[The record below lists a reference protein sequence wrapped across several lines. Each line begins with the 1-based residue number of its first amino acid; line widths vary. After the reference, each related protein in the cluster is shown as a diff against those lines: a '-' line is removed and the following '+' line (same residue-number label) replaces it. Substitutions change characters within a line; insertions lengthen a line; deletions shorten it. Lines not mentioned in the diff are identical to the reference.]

1 MLNSAVIRSLSFHK
15 GSEETELKAE
25 EEEEDVDDED
35 EEEEE
40 TPLNQH
46 GRLWA
51 VEYAE
56 PSAAELVFRKN
67 LGGSSATSLS
77 IGVYLWACAPAE
89 DWSEVQSVI
98 SRLDALLVT
107 MLIGMCTA
115 SPVFA
120 LHIPVCVALDLNE
133 KGIAPHTIGL
143 LLATSHAVGILSA
156 PISAYLINNNKGGA
170 NKPLALKIVSVSVFL
185 TSAGAALFAYG
196 MRGDK
201 MDVDTGS
208 RYLMLFISRVL
219 TGAGYFTLEPCI
231 AGMLAR
237 WTGRQPHMLSAMLYI
252 SDMLQFLL
260 TAVTFTALPSV
271 ASRQNLP
278 HALWGAFWLPSFV
291 SVAGIV
297 LYYGYC
303 RMHKDHLYRDTSS
316 VESTLESLGLNHQ
329 PHFKKISPQA
339 WLQLTAV
346 FFTYSALPAL
356 ANFFPLI
363 IHKCAIVGNE
373 AAGRFGACVY
383 VAAGVCCALI
393 KGLDAMPHKVSL
405 QGGLA
410 LASVGIALS
419 FTQKRV
425 WGNQA
430 TMAIVLVSAGILLRV
445 MQGVTVVNLN
455 ILIPTGWDS
464 IGFILHNTFR
474 HLGAI
479 SLFTVMTYSID
490 TNIDNMDDIQSG
502 LLPLMI
508 FLGIGTLSSI
518 LLACYDKRVAGLIH
532 LNCDDSI
539 AEKEKREKESGHVNP
554 CPTICV
560 KRTHRASWEA
570 DSKSISCKLCTSKFS
585 FSTRRHHCRACG
597 GVFCR
602 NCTAHRVPLP
612 QYGISCLMRVCST
625 CYVRFAEERN
635 TLQVTNK
642 TSSGEQRKTS
652 DGTGSTF
659 LQNRTITGE
668 SMEDN
673 LHHEYACSLKC
684 RQCDPMSRL
693 PMSQFID
700 FEELKADSWVEI
712 AHGAFGRVY
721 RCEFDRVLEHV
732 AVKELRDQRTKSGDK
747 DERLQVFVDEI
758 CCLNHLRYEHI
769 LTFYGWSKNEDK
781 IYMVTALCVG
791 KLSAKLRG
799 SFPIN
804 EYLDIALRIAR
815 ALLFIHSEGV
825 VHQDVASRN
834 ILMTTSGDAKLADLG
849 LCAPVGSAAPVVPVL
864 WSPPEALSIPNS
876 QRRAANSFDVW
887 SFGVL
892 LWEMLSVPLQC
903 PYFWLLPETD
913 FDRSKFLQKAKGQI
927 VACSLLPKP
936 PGRNYSTIVWESVIT
951 KCWVISPEERPTM
964 REVVDSL
971 RNLLDKVPEME
982 FDKDDGQS
990 NSQDGTYP
998 SDVAAGQYSAPTEG
1012 YYEDD

>member
-1 MLNSAVIRSLSFHK
+1 MLNSAVVRSLSFHK
-15 GSEETELKAE
+15 GSDETELRGE
-25 EEEEDVDDED
+25 GEED
-35 EEEEE
+35 EEDDV
-40 TPLNQH
+40 PLNQS
-46 GRLWA
+46 GKLWA

-56 PSAAELVFRKN
+56 PSAAELIFRKN
-67 LGGSSATSLS
+67 LGGSSARSLS
-77 IGVYLWACAPAE
+77 VGVYLWSCAPAE
-89 DWSEVQSVI
+89 DWGEVQSVI
-98 SRLDALLVT
+98 SRFDALLVT
-107 MLIGMCTA
+107 ALIGMCTA

-120 LHIPVCVALDLNE
+120 LHIPVCLAPDLNE

-143 LLATSHAVGILSA
+143 LLATSHAVGIFAA
-156 PISAYLINNNKGGA
+156 PLSAYLINNNKGGA
-170 NKPLALKIVSVSVFL
+170 NKPLALKIVSVSVLL

-219 TGAGYFTLEPCI
+219 TGAGYFTLEPCM

-237 WTGRQPHMLSAMLYI
+237 WTGRQPHMLSAMLFV
-252 SDMLQFLL
+252 SDFLQYLL
-260 TAVTFTALPSV
+260 AAVTFTALPSV

-291 SVAGIV
+291 SVAGII
-297 LYYGYC
+297 LYHLYC
-303 RMHKDHLYRDTSS
+303 RVHKAHLYRDTSS
-316 VESTLESLGLNHQ
+316 VDGTLESLGLNHK
-329 PHFKKISPQA
+329 PRIKKLPPQL
-339 WLQLTAV
+339 WFQLIAI

-383 VAAGVCCALI
+383 VAAGFCCILI
-393 KGLDAMPHKVSL
+393 KGLDSMPHKVSL
-405 QGGLA
+405 QGGLS
-410 LASVGIALS
+410 LASVGIVLS

-445 MQGVTVVNLN
+445 MQGVSVVSLNL
-455 ILIPTGWDS
+455 LVPTGWDS
-464 IGFILHNTFR
+464 MGYILYNTFK
-474 HLGAI
+474 HMGAMF
-479 SLFTVMTYSID
+479 LFIIMTLSID
-490 TNIDNMDDIQSG
+490 KDIDNMDDTQSG

-508 FLGIGTLSSI
+508 FLGIGVLSSI
-518 LLACYDKRVAGLIH
+518 IVACWDKHSSGLIH
-532 LNCDDSI
+532 LNCDDAI
-539 AEKEKREKESGHVNP
+539 IEKERREKESGHVNP

-560 KRTHRASWEA
+560 KRTQRASWEA
-570 DSKSISCKLCTSKFS
+570 DSKAISCKLCTSKFS

-612 QYGISCLMRVCST
+612 QYGIACLMRVCST

-635 TLQVTNK
+635 AAQATNK
-642 TSSGEQRKTS
+642 TSSNEQRKTS
-652 DGTGSTF
+652 DGTGSF

-668 SMEDN
+668 SMEEN
-673 LHHEYACSLKC
+673 LHHEYACSLRC

-693 PMSQFID
+693 PMSQFIE
-700 FEELKADSWVEI
+700 FEELKDDSWVEI

-721 RCEFDRVLEHV
+721 RCEFDRVLEQV
-732 AVKELRDQRTKSGDK
+732 AVKELRDQRTNPKDK
-747 DERLQVFVDEI
+747 DEQLQAFVDEI

-769 LTFYGWSKNEDK
+769 LTFYGWSRNEDK

-791 KLSAKLRG
+791 KLSTKLAG
-799 SFPIN
+799 PFPIS

-834 ILMTTSGDAKLADLG
+834 ILLTTSGDAKLADLG

-913 FDRSKFLQKAKGQI
+913 FDRSKFLQKAKSQI

-936 PGRNYSTIVWESVIT
+936 PGRSYATVVWDNVIT
-951 KCWVISPEERPTM
+951 KCWVISPTERPTM

-982 FDKDDGQS
+982 IDKNDEQPSSSGS
-990 NSQDGTYP
+990 SGYP
-998 SDVAAGQYSAPTEG
+998 TAAGEAFGHYSAPTEC
-1012 YYEDD
+1012 YYED